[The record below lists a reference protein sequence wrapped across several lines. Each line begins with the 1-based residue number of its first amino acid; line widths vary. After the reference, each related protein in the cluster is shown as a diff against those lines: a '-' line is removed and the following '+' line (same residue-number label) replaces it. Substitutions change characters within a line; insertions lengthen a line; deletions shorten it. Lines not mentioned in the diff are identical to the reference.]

1 RHSRTARRRSEDP
14 MLLTEVG
21 KFLTAFTAVVGTAAL
36 LWQIVAAE
44 DAPHS
49 ARAANNVPAVAAVMP
64 DAASRT
70 EGSDVRPRE
79 RHRQGIDAEGLTVGV
94 RVPFGAFAF
103 GWELNWQ

>member
-1 RHSRTARRRSEDP
+1 

-36 LWQIVAAE
+36 LWQITAAE
-44 DAPHS
+44 DTPRS
-49 ARAANNVPAVAAVMP
+49 AQAARSVPAAAAVVP

-70 EGSDVRPRE
+70 VGGEAR
-79 RHRQGIDAEGLTVGV
+79 RHESGGQGIDAEGLTIGV

-103 GWELNWQ
+103 GWELSRQ